1 MQDMPHLTETSLADL
16 TRDDWLRSVADIVT
30 PQGAFETLGPRH
42 SAALVTAGR
51 TLLVTFE
58 SLQGIQALSDT
69 AHPIGWELAEANGWS
84 HLALISDGDTW
95 FRHRA
100 VYGYFDR
107 LVDDGFFEEFDQV
120 IFYGAGSCGYAAA
133 AFSVAAPGA
142 RVLSVQ
148 PQATLDPRLTEWD
161 DRFVHMRRTSFI
173 DRYGYAPDMLDAAD
187 RAFVLYDPH
196 EQLDAMHATLFDAPN
211 VTRLR
216 MPNMG
221 AALQGDL
228 ISLDLLSSLIMAVA
242 DDTLTRQHFAGLM
255 RLRRSY
261 GPYILR
267 LMSKLAAQD
276 RPHLEMA
283 VCRNALTR
291 IRAPRI
297 RRRLRILEE
306 KLAASQDDDGE
317 TRDKDTQPE
326 SSDQP

>member
-1 MQDMPHLTETSLADL
+1 MQDRPHLTETSLAEL
-16 TRDDWLRSVADIVT
+16 GREDWMRAVSDIVQ
-30 PQGAFETLGPRH
+30 PHGALERLGPHH
-42 SAALVTAGR
+42 SAALVSAGR

-58 SLQGIQALSDT
+58 SLQGIRALSDT
-69 AHPIGWELAEANGWS
+69 CHPLGWSLVEANGWS

-95 FRHRA
+95 YRHRA

-120 IFYGAGSCGYAAA
+120 VFYGAGPCGYAAA

-142 RVLSVQ
+142 RVLSIQ

-161 DRFVHMRRTSFI
+161 DRFVHMRRTSFT

-187 RAFVLYDPH
+187 RAFVLYDPN
-196 EQLDAMHATLFDAPN
+196 EQLDAMHATLFEAPN
-211 VTRLR
+211 VLRLR

-221 AALQGDL
+221 PALQGDL
-228 ISLDLLSSLIMAVA
+228 IALKLLTSLLEAVA
-242 DDTLTRQHFAGLM
+242 EDTLTLQYFANMM
-255 RLRRSY
+255 RLRRRY

-267 LMSKLAAQD
+267 MMRKLAAQD
-276 RPHLEMA
+276 RPKLEMA

-297 RRRLRILEE
+297 RRRLQKLEE
-306 KLAASQDDDGE
+306 QCAAPTADVPKTGDQN
-317 TRDKDTQPE
+317 TQP
-326 SSDQP
+326 DQG